1 MKHPIY
7 LVMICLLILAGAAC
21 GTKVEKGGPV
31 TAVELYQ
38 QAFAAKDADKV
49 SIYSCADWE
58 VQALMEMDSFQAVDT
73 KLENLACAETGNDGD
88 AVLVKCQGIIKT
100 TYGEEVREF
109 DLSTRTWRMIQESG
123 EWLVCGAQ

>member
-1 MKHPIY
+1 MKRFIY
-7 LVMICLLILAGAAC
+7 FVVCLFILIGSAC
-21 GTKVEKGGPV
+21 GTKTEKSGPV
-31 TAVELYQ
+31 TAAELYQ

-73 KLENLACAETGNDGD
+73 KLEGLACAETGNDGD
-88 AVLVKCQGIIKT
+88 AVLVNCQGKIKT
-100 TYGEEVREF
+100 TYGEEQREF
-109 DLSTRTWRMIQESG
+109 DLSPRTWRMVQEGG

>member
-7 LVMICLLILAGAAC
+7 LIIFLFILAGSAC
-21 GTKVEKGGPV
+21 GTKAEKSGPV

-58 VQALMEMDSFQAVDT
+58 AQALMEMDSFQAVDT
-73 KLENLACAETGNDGD
+73 ELENLACTETGNDGD

-100 TYGEEVREF
+100 TYGEELREI
-109 DLSTRTWRMIQESG
+109 DLSVRTWRMIQESG